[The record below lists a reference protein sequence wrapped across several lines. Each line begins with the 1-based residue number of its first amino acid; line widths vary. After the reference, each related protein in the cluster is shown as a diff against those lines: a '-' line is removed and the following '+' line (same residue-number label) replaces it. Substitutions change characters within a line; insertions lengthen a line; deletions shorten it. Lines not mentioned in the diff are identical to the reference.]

1 VGLERSRHVSSA
13 NSLGKLSVAMGRT
26 FKYMVKNS
34 GPSVDPYET
43 PPVIS
48 VKEDLT

>member
-13 NSLGKLSVAMGRT
+13 NSLGKLSVALSRS
-26 FKYMVKNS
+26 FKHIVKNS
-34 GPSVDPYET
+34 GPSVDPCGT
-43 PPVIS
+43 SLVIS